1 MSFST
6 LVKQVLNISIFIHHW
21 ANKIKNDLKLN
32 LNSVEKNENTLRTF
46 KAENC
51 YFFKNAQLRLQKC
64 GSYKKKKCTKFFPI
78 INEFCKMP

>member
-32 LNSVEKNENTLRTF
+32 LNSVEKMRTLRTSE
-46 KAENC
+46 AENC

-64 GSYKKKKCTKFFPI
+64 GSYKKKKMYKIFPYY
-78 INEFCKMP
+78 

>member
-32 LNSVEKNENTLRTF
+32 LNSVEKMRTL
-46 KAENC
+46 
-51 YFFKNAQLRLQKC
+51 
-64 GSYKKKKCTKFFPI
+64 
-78 INEFCKMP
+78 